1 MDLKDILMN
10 ILKNAPDTT
19 KDDLKDIAEAS
30 GISEDDFINTSL
42 ELLGSLAA
50 GGNSGKVDNVDVDP
64 KELEK
69 GLKIEEEHSPES
81 VIQTKITKDH
91 LIEDD
96 KYNTH
101 LLEMEEKYSTI
112 NKVFLNSH
120 TAVVKIPVSQ
130 YTGESVQIH
139 KLAEYAG
146 QYGNVDSYRVDIKN
160 NIAHVIFKLAQEA

>member
-1 MDLKDILMN
+1 MDLKEILMN

-19 KDDLKDIAEAS
+19 KEDLKDISDAS

-50 GGNSGKVDNVDVDP
+50 GGNSGKVDDVEVDP
-64 KELEK
+64 KELQK
-69 GLKIEEEHSPES
+69 GLQIEEEHSPDP

-96 KYNTH
+96 KYN
-101 LLEMEEKYSTI
+101 
-112 NKVFLNSH
+112 SH

-130 YTGESVQIH
+130 YTGEAVQIH

-146 QYGNVDSYRVDIKN
+146 QYGNVASYRVDIKN
-160 NIAHVIFKLAQEA
+160 TIAHVIFRLANES